1 MIKIDRIVRLAE
13 ANVVG
18 FSLRNGERGRS
29 EEGQAPQSLSLH
41 IPIF

>member
-1 MIKIDRIVRLAE
+1 VIKIDRIVRLAE

-18 FSLRNGERGRS
+18 FSLRNGERGRG
-29 EEGQAPQSLSLH
+29 EEGQAPQSSSLH

>member
-18 FSLRNGERGRS
+18 FSLRNGEGGLS
-29 EEGQAPQSLSLH
+29 EEGQALQRPSLH
-41 IPIF
+41 IPIL